1 MKKINFPL
9 IYDYIKSYV
18 YPILILLLLCG
29 CGTKTKTK
37 TESSNEIAL
46 KEQARKSD
54 STKTIDLIINKKVE
68 EKVKEYL
75 DQSKSS
81 SESTS
86 EDKDV
91 TTITEISTDA
101 PATITLTDGRVLNLQ
116 NGKITE
122 TKSTAT
128 KKNNTKAITEKNIEI
143 SERTQSK
150 IDEVNIKA
158 MSREI
163 VEEVLTDLSK
173 KETLKT
179 GEQIKKGWQPG
190 FWFWFWIIL
199 ILIIIVAIWL
209 FRKWLAIQFPFLQAF
224 KFFR

>member
-18 YPILILLLLCG
+18 YPILILLLLIG

-54 STKTIDLIINKKVE
+54 SIKTIDLIINKKVE
-68 EKVKEYL
+68 EKVKEYI

-81 SESTS
+81 SESVS

-143 SERTQSK
+143 SERSQSI

-173 KETLKT
+173 KETSKT
-179 GEQIKKGWQPG
+179 GEQVKKGWQPG

-199 ILIIIVAIWL
+199 ILLIAIALWL
-209 FRKWLAIQFPFLQAF
+209 FRKYLGIQFPFLQMF

>member
-1 MKKINFPL
+1 MKEKLMKAIVL
-9 IYDYIKSYV
+9 IGV
-18 YPILILLLLCG
+18 LFLAFLLLSG

-37 TESSNEIAL
+37 TETSNEIAL

-68 EKVKEYL
+68 EKVKEYI
-75 DQSKSS
+75 DQTKST
-81 SESTS
+81 SESVS

-91 TTITEISTDA
+91 TTKTEISTDA
-101 PATITLTDGRVLNLQ
+101 PATITLTNGRVLTLQ
-116 NGKITE
+116 NGLISE
-122 TKSTAT
+122 TKTIST
-128 KKNNTKAITEKNIEI
+128 KKNNAKAITEKNVEI

-173 KETLKT
+173 KETVKT

-190 FWFWFWIIL
+190 FWFWSILILIIL
-199 ILIIIVAIWL
+199 ILIAIYVL
-209 FRKWLAIQFPFLQAF
+209 RKWLSIQFPFLRVI